1 MVLHR
6 QISVCDKIDSTVNKL
21 SCILT
26 HVYTDEWWWSTIEG
40 VGGGRGRYSS
50 GTGRGCRTKAIGYSF
65 GCGGKNW
72 EERPAGGC
80 SCAVKDTASRRMLCV
95 CLCMCVCV

>member
-1 MVLHR
+1 MVVVYHR
-6 QISVCDKIDSTVNKL
+6 RSRRRK
-21 SCILT
+21 
-26 HVYTDEWWWSTIEG
+26 
-40 VGGGRGRYSS
+40 
-50 GTGRGCRTKAIGYSF
+50 RGCRAKAIGYSF

-95 CLCMCVCV
+95 CLCVCVCERERESFYLTFCSVLCVGRGMLVM